1 MADTTNVTRN
11 WGPELRADMA
21 RRQSSE
27 SRWRRQ
33 GGDMNWI
40 APNPIP
46 LGPEGSSSKPN
57 SNGTN
62 ADPNEKAKD
71 PTTSDIFR
79 KPETL
84 FPKLLEREPN
94 VTHGE
99 EEMEEDMTEELVLES
114 DRKRSRS
121 QPTQEPSK
129 QNMVKIRAVK
139 WASPA
144 QPGPARSSPAG
155 QRV

>member
-1 MADTTNVTRN
+1 
-11 WGPELRADMA
+11 
-21 RRQSSE
+21 
-27 SRWRRQ
+27 
-33 GGDMNWI
+33 MNWI
-40 APNPIP
+40 APYPIP
-46 LGPEGSSSKPN
+46 SGPEGSSNKPN

-99 EEMEEDMTEELVLES
+99 EEMEEGV
-114 DRKRSRS
+114 
-121 QPTQEPSK
+121 
-129 QNMVKIRAVK
+129 
-139 WASPA
+139 WC
-144 QPGPARSSPAG
+144 
-155 QRV
+155 

>member
-1 MADTTNVTRN
+1 
-11 WGPELRADMA
+11 MA

-129 QNMVKIRAVK
+129 QNMVKN
-139 WASPA
+139 
-144 QPGPARSSPAG
+144 
-155 QRV
+155 

>member
-79 KPETL
+79 KP
-84 FPKLLEREPN
+84 
-94 VTHGE
+94 
-99 EEMEEDMTEELVLES
+99 
-114 DRKRSRS
+114 
-121 QPTQEPSK
+121 
-129 QNMVKIRAVK
+129 
-139 WASPA
+139 
-144 QPGPARSSPAG
+144 
-155 QRV
+155 